1 MLKPTTRSW
10 LHSYPS
16 MISIGSKS
24 LLQPNAGQLAVARST
39 RRVASR
45 VAARVAAA
53 TRVAGLG
60 SLWNAHGAG
69 MFAYGCM
76 TGWFWKVGESSWIFR
91 MWSCAVQPSSLLTM
105 LSCADEVPTLSHD
118 MFDSFGL
125 TEKTEPCEQKHYGI
139 KFNLTFI
146 FITSRTWE
154 SKCHRVPQVIP
165 IPPSQPQHRSQGART
180 ATARGPRHLR
190 THGGDFRGGFRGKG
204 HCPGRWRIWSSLIW
218 IFVEN

>member
-1 MLKPTTRSW
+1 MGTIIPRVKHIYILYIYIYIYKLYKEIWNMLKPTTRSW

-45 VAARVAAA
+45 VARVAAA

-118 MFDSFGL
+118 MLDSFGL
-125 TEKTEPCEQKHYGI
+125 TEK
-139 KFNLTFI
+139 N
-146 FITSRTWE
+146 RTMWAE
-154 SKCHRVPQVIP
+154 
-165 IPPSQPQHRSQGART
+165 T
-180 ATARGPRHLR
+180 LR
-190 THGGDFRGGFRGKG
+190 N
-204 HCPGRWRIWSSLIW
+204 S
-218 IFVEN
+218 V